1 MSVVTVVASGPADLV
16 RGHQVTVSLVL
27 IDAADDEITPTSW
40 TVALKRASSTVAT
53 ASGSGAASW
62 TVTAPAT
69 YTLADDYWLE
79 WVFTLADATTVP
91 YRQSASVCLSLLYAT
106 VRPADLI
113 TRYPRFSASVD
124 QPLIST
130 DAAVVESTLLGYI
143 GIAFADLLD
152 AIRGQ
157 GNRSHRILNAWALRS
172 ALTERALEHT
182 FTGLSSGYAD
192 GEFDARATMHGER
205 YAAAWA
211 ALSIDYA
218 PAEGGPTTRR
228 KATAA
233 LFAGG
238 SFSELRH
245 YHYQDDLTQRDS

>member
-1 MSVVTVVASGPADLV
+1 MSVVTVVANGPAELV
-16 RGHQVTVSLVL
+16 RGHQVVIALVL

-40 TVALKRASSTVAT
+40 AVTLKRGSSTVAT
-53 ASGSGAASW
+53 ATGSGAASW
-62 TVTAPAT
+62 TVTAPTT

-79 WVFTLADATTVP
+79 WVFTLSDATTVP
-91 YRQSASVCLSLLYAT
+91 YRQSAAVCLSLLYST

-113 TRYPRFSASVD
+113 TRYPRFSAAVD

-143 GIAFADLLD
+143 GLAFADVLD

-157 GNRSHRILNAWALRS
+157 GNRSHRILNAWSLRS
-172 ALTERALEHT
+172 AVTERALEHT

-192 GEFDARATMHGER
+192 GEFEARATMHGER

-228 KATAA
+228 KAVAA
-233 LFAGG
+233 LFCGG
-238 SFSELRH
+238 SFAETP
-245 YHYQDDLTQRDS
+245 YYDYQDDLTQRDN